1 MVLPFLLLIAVSVV
15 QDAWIHYQN
24 EAGRFAIDT
33 PYKLQEKIIRTTTE
47 IGLLEYHNFYRR
59 ISGSDSIQ
67 VDYRVSYVDYP
78 IEYNLSDSA
87 ELVQSIL
94 ETTVDE
100 SVRSVNGEL
109 LYSNDDY
116 SYQLPGKVWRINY
129 MEGND
134 AIRAKACIRGNRFYL
149 LQALYP
155 VDKSTQVNDHF
166 FKSFRLQ

>member
-1 MVLPFLLLIAVSVV
+1 MKP
-15 QDAWIHYQN
+15 
-24 EAGRFAIDT
+24 EGFAIDT
-33 PYKLQEKIIRTTTE
+33 PYKLRKRLSGQITE
-47 IGLLEYHNFYRR
+47 IGLLEYHNFTAGYQAV
-59 ISGSDSIQ
+59 ISIQ

-134 AIRAKACIRGNRFYL
+134 AIRVKACIPGNRFYL

-166 FKSFRLQ
+166 